1 MVDHFEEGG
10 YPAGPGGVSEGT
22 HLSVAAQK
30 EEILRFPEKA
40 GLQVVGWHVGKC
52 CGIDIRPALKEL
64 LIPAGSPERSFDTVV
79 VWTWSRLSRSIQ
91 EAHAIMSEL
100 RELAVSVAW
109 VTESSPAERRGIEA
123 ARCQGS

>member
-1 MVDHFEEGG
+1 MIISRKADTPPDPAG
-10 YPAGPGGVSEGT
+10 YPKGT

-100 RELAVSVAW
+100 RELGVSVVW